1 VSIGD
6 YVLSGSHVAA
16 LTVLDSNPQNRMS
29 ALPLKADVGRTHQE
43 VRFVPIADIGWQEQ
57 GPRFDAKPQPVW
69 GRGRAR
75 QMSLQF
81 QQQG

>member
-29 ALPLKADVGRTHQE
+29 ALPPKADITAAQTD
-43 VRFVPIADIGWQEQ
+43 VRFVPKADIGEVYGTGLHY
-57 GPRFDAKPQPVW
+57 GPRVTLALGGP
-69 GRGRAR
+69 GLA
-75 QMSLQF
+75 
-81 QQQG
+81 